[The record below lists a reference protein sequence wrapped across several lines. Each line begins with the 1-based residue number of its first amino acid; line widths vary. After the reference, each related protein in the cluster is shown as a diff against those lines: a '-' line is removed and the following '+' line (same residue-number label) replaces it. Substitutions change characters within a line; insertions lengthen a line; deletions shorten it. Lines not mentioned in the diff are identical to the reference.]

1 MAGRH
6 LEGKVAIVTGGA
18 GGMGSWVSKIF
29 AEQGAKVVVA
39 DTGADVEGRMGMDPT
54 RVNAVVDEISKAG
67 GTARASIGDV
77 ADMDY
82 AERLVRETIE
92 GYGGLDILVC
102 AHGILRE
109 RMIFNMTEDEW
120 DGSVRAH
127 LKGCFAPTKFASIYW
142 RATRA
147 GGRIIYFTSD
157 AGIFGSAGQPN
168 YAAAQAGKL
177 GLMRSNARALHRY
190 GVTCN
195 AIAPLASTRMTDLT
209 RNAAE
214 AQRSGAAPASLSA
227 AGTTLDPKNVVPIIV
242 WLCSD
247 EGGAVTGRIFGAT
260 GHRISLYREPYQER
274 SLFTDTPFFDID
286 RLFEEWPRTVGAG
299 GFPMNRMQGMEAMA
313 PQQAPATE
321 AARGT

>member
-18 GGMGSWVSKIF
+18 GGMGSWVAKIF
-29 AEQGAKVVVA
+29 AQQGAKVVVA

-54 RVNAVVDEISKAG
+54 RVNAVVEAITADG

-82 AERLVRETIE
+82 AEHLVRETIE

-142 RATRA
+142 RATRN
-147 GGRIIYFTSD
+147 GGRIIYFTSA
-157 AGIFGSAGQPN
+157 AGIRGGAGQPN
-168 YAAAQAGKL
+168 YSAAQQAKI
-177 GLMRSNARALHRY
+177 GLMLSNAQALSRY
-190 GVTCN
+190 GVTSNC
-195 AIAPLASTRMTDLT
+195 ISPQASTRMTD
-209 RNAAE
+209 RGRGVSQE
-214 AQRSGAAPASLSA
+214 GEPPSLSA
-227 AGTTLDPKNVVPIIV
+227 AGTALDPKNVVPAIV
-242 WLCSD
+242 YLASD
-247 EGGAVTGRIFGAT
+247 AGAEVNGRVIGVT
-260 GHRISLYREPYQER
+260 GHRISIWHEPEWESVIYSE
-274 SLFTDTPFFDID
+274 TPYWNIDT
-286 RLFEEWPRTVGAG
+286 LFELMPSTLGAAG
-299 GFPMNRMQGMEAMA
+299 WALPPFQI
-313 PQQAPATE
+313 
-321 AARGT
+321 

>member
-1 MAGRH
+1 MATKH
-6 LEGKVAIVTGGA
+6 LDGKVAIVTGGA
-18 GGMGSWVSKIF
+18 GGMGSWICKVF

-54 RVNAVVDEISKAG
+54 RVNAVVEEITAAG

-82 AERLVRETIE
+82 AEQLVREAIE

-102 AHGILRE
+102 AHGILRD

-127 LKGCFAPTKFASIYW
+127 LKGCFAPTKFAAIYW
-142 RATRA
+142 RSTRA
-147 GGRIIYFTSD
+147 GGRIVYFTSD
-157 AGIFGSAGQPN
+157 AGIHGSAGQPN

-177 GLMRSNARALHRY
+177 GLMRSNARALARY

-195 AIAPLASTRMTDLT
+195 CIAPLASTRMTDRT
-209 RNAAE
+209 RAGEE
-214 AQRSGAAPASLSA
+214 AQREGAAPASLSA

-242 WLCSD
+242 WLCSE

-260 GHRISLYREPYQER
+260 GHRISVFREPYHER
-274 SLFTDTPFFDID
+274 SIFSDTPFFDVD
-286 RLFEEWPRTVGAG
+286 RLFEEWPRTLGAS
-299 GFPMNRMQGMEAMA
+299 GFPMNRPQGMQAMA
-313 PQQAPATE
+313 PPTPAPSPAGD
-321 AARGT
+321 A

>member
-29 AEQGAKVVVA
+29 AQQGAKVVVA
-39 DTGADVEGRMGMDPT
+39 DTGADVEGRMGVDPT
-54 RVNAVVDEISKAG
+54 RVNAVVDAITADG

-82 AERLVRETIE
+82 AEKLVRETIE

-147 GGRIIYFTSD
+147 GGRIIYFTSA
-157 AGIFGSAGQPN
+157 AGIRGGAGQPN
-168 YAAAQAGKL
+168 YSAAQQGKI
-177 GLMRSNARALHRY
+177 GLMLSNAQALSRY
-190 GVTCN
+190 GVTSNC
-195 AIAPLASTRMTDLT
+195 ISPQASTRMTD
-209 RNAAE
+209 RGRDASA
-214 AQRSGAAPASLSA
+214 AQREGAAPASLSA
-227 AGTTLDPKNVVPIIV
+227 EGTTLDPKNVVPAIV
-242 WLCSD
+242 YLASD
-247 EGGAVTGRIFGAT
+247 AGAAVNGRVIGVF
-260 GHRISLYREPYQER
+260 GHRISIWHEPEWENVIYSE
-274 SLFTDTPFFDID
+274 TPYWDID
-286 RLFEEWPRTVGAG
+286 TLFEVMPTSLGAAG
-299 GFPMNRMQGMEAMA
+299 WALPPFQI
-313 PQQAPATE
+313 
-321 AARGT
+321 